1 MMTMNSQYS
10 AASLY
15 DGGWRAEDRDQM
27 IDEYGLTADEA
38 DEICKELADLKGRK
52 EMDLAGELDEMIAL
66 GWTEEE
72 AKDDPEAFLD
82 RIGEEY
88 KEGLTEEDIWR
99 VWANVIEGRDVNEIK
114 FIVKRTETYEGKD
127 MVTYRQESG
136 FFEKS
141 KDTALRYS
149 SYEDAEY
156 AVELERDDPKYD
168 KSFMGECKFEI
179 EEV

>member
-1 MMTMNSQYS
+1 MMTMNNQYS
-10 AASLY
+10 AAFLY

-38 DEICKELADLKGRK
+38 DEICKELADLKDRK

-99 VWANVIEGRDVNEIK
+99 VWKNVWEIRK
-114 FIVKRTETYEGKD
+114 E
-127 MVTYRQESG
+127 
-136 FFEKS
+136 
-141 KDTALRYS
+141 A
-149 SYEDAEY
+149 
-156 AVELERDDPKYD
+156 
-168 KSFMGECKFEI
+168 
-179 EEV
+179 

>member
-1 MMTMNSQYS
+1 MMTMNNQYS

-38 DEICKELADLKGRK
+38 DEICKELADLKDRK

-99 VWANVIEGRDVNEIK
+99 VWDNVWEIRK
-114 FIVKRTETYEGKD
+114 E
-127 MVTYRQESG
+127 
-136 FFEKS
+136 
-141 KDTALRYS
+141 A
-149 SYEDAEY
+149 
-156 AVELERDDPKYD
+156 
-168 KSFMGECKFEI
+168 
-179 EEV
+179 

>member
-38 DEICKELADLKGRK
+38 DDICKELADLKDRK

-99 VWANVIEGRDVNEIK
+99 VWDNVWEIRK
-114 FIVKRTETYEGKD
+114 E
-127 MVTYRQESG
+127 
-136 FFEKS
+136 
-141 KDTALRYS
+141 A
-149 SYEDAEY
+149 
-156 AVELERDDPKYD
+156 
-168 KSFMGECKFEI
+168 
-179 EEV
+179 

>member
-1 MMTMNSQYS
+1 MMTMNNQYS

-38 DEICKELADLKGRK
+38 DEICKELADLKDKK

-99 VWANVIEGRDVNEIK
+99 VWDNVWEIRK
-114 FIVKRTETYEGKD
+114 E
-127 MVTYRQESG
+127 
-136 FFEKS
+136 
-141 KDTALRYS
+141 A
-149 SYEDAEY
+149 
-156 AVELERDDPKYD
+156 
-168 KSFMGECKFEI
+168 
-179 EEV
+179 

>member
-1 MMTMNSQYS
+1 MMTMNNQYS

-38 DEICKELADLKGRK
+38 DELCKELADLKDRK

-99 VWANVIEGRDVNEIK
+99 VWDNVWKIRKE
-114 FIVKRTETYEGKD
+114 
-127 MVTYRQESG
+127 
-136 FFEKS
+136 
-141 KDTALRYS
+141 A
-149 SYEDAEY
+149 
-156 AVELERDDPKYD
+156 
-168 KSFMGECKFEI
+168 
-179 EEV
+179 

>member
-1 MMTMNSQYS
+1 MMTMNNQYS

-15 DGGWRAEDRDQM
+15 DGGWRAEDRDQL
-27 IDEYGLTADEA
+27 ISEYGLTADEA
-38 DEICKELADLKGRK
+38 DEICKELADLKDRK

-99 VWANVIEGRDVNEIK
+99 VWKNVWEIRK
-114 FIVKRTETYEGKD
+114 E
-127 MVTYRQESG
+127 
-136 FFEKS
+136 
-141 KDTALRYS
+141 A
-149 SYEDAEY
+149 
-156 AVELERDDPKYD
+156 
-168 KSFMGECKFEI
+168 
-179 EEV
+179 

>member
-38 DEICKELADLKGRK
+38 DDICKEIAELKDRK

-99 VWANVIEGRDVNEIK
+99 VWDNVWEIRK
-114 FIVKRTETYEGKD
+114 E
-127 MVTYRQESG
+127 
-136 FFEKS
+136 
-141 KDTALRYS
+141 A
-149 SYEDAEY
+149 
-156 AVELERDDPKYD
+156 
-168 KSFMGECKFEI
+168 
-179 EEV
+179 

>member
-99 VWANVIEGRDVNEIK
+99 VWDNVWEIRK
-114 FIVKRTETYEGKD
+114 E
-127 MVTYRQESG
+127 
-136 FFEKS
+136 
-141 KDTALRYS
+141 A
-149 SYEDAEY
+149 
-156 AVELERDDPKYD
+156 
-168 KSFMGECKFEI
+168 
-179 EEV
+179 